1 MDLLFFELDCF
12 DVTGLSAPDVMTCVS
27 LVGENWS
34 RILSRESFN
43 GAFVGRLFVFWITI
57 GKEGNRG
64 TWCLYILLLV
74 FVLLLLLLL
83 FPVPLAIGRFELH
96 QCGWAI

>member
-1 MDLLFFELDCF
+1 MDLLFFELECF
-12 DVTGLSAPDVMTCVS
+12 DVTGLSVPDVMTCVS
-27 LVGENWS
+27 LVGEHWS
-34 RILSRESFN
+34 RILSRKSFN
-43 GAFVGRLFVFWITI
+43 GAFVGRLFVLWITI

-83 FPVPLAIGRFELH
+83 FPAPLAIGRFELH
-96 QCGWAI
+96 